1 MVINRLNG
9 LFSSEHWISNRWQ
22 LPLVGLLITSGLVAT
37 VSALQAAAPRNPKPA
52 PVVNAAPI
60 APTWQTAAPQQQE
73 PAIDSTAVASA
84 AQSTATAPQQQEP
97 AVDSTSNTSM
107 LQAIV
112 AQQPEPAIDSTSVA
126 PAVPQQPEPA
136 YDSPVATSDL
146 KVAAAQKAEKVAD
159 ATSVTIPLTPVTIPS
174 TKWNRKAQAAP
185 KGTIAQVPASDA
197 SIPDGIYL
205 YGKSSQ
211 PGQIGKE
218 YLVFEAHQGKV
229 VGAIYLP
236 SSEYSCFSGT
246 LDSRQMNLTVVNPY
260 DQTAVSHKIARAQPA
275 QIAAVGGQI
284 NLDNTYDSLTYPHAV
299 QLDGYQP
306 ISQVS
311 DNDKQ
316 ILNSCRRNP

>member
-9 LFSSEHWISNRWQ
+9 LFPSERWISNRWQ
-22 LPLVGLLITSGLVAT
+22 LPLVGLLITSGMVAT
-37 VSALQAAAPRNPKPA
+37 VSALQAAAPRQPKPA

-60 APTWQTAAPQQQE
+60 VPTWQTAAPQQQE

-136 YDSPVATSDL
+136 YDSPVATSEL
-146 KVAAAQKAEKVAD
+146 KVAAPQKAEKVAD
-159 ATSVTIPLTPVTIPS
+159 ATTVTTPS

-197 SIPDGIYL
+197 LIPDGIYL

-316 ILNSCRRNP
+316 ILNSCRSNSQGQVE